1 MLLNSFYVNF
11 DEISNI
17 FNYFLNQSTYKKG
30 KDFTLQILLV
40 LFLWISIPALVNLVK
55 EFRNKDI
62 EKKRKKVNS
71 YLWYYSITIL
81 IIKVLECLVT
91 FLNFRFL
98 CEIVLE
104 NDIKNKA

>member
-1 MLLNSFYVNF
+1 M
-11 DEISNI
+11 
-17 FNYFLNQSTYKKG
+17 
-30 KDFTLQILLV
+30 
-40 LFLWISIPALVNLVK
+40 NLVK

-71 YLWYYSITIL
+71 YLCCYSITTL
-81 IIKVLECLVT
+81 IINVLECLAT
-91 FLNFRFL
+91 FPNFRFL